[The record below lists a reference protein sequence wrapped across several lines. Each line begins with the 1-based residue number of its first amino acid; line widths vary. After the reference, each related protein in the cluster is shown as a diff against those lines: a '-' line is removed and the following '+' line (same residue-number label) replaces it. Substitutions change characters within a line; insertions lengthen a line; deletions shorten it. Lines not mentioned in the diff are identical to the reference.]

1 MGVRDSASYRRL
13 RIVLVQERDMSPVAL
28 RLE

>member
-1 MGVRDSASYRRL
+1 MGVRDSVSYRRL
-13 RIVLVQERDMSPVAL
+13 RIVLVQERDMNPVAL